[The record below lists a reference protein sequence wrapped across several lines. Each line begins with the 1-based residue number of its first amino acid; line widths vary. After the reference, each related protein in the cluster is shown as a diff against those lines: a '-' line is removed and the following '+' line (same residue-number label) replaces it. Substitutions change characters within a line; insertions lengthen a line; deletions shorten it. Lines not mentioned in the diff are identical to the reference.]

1 MGIHYGVGP
10 SIIGL
15 NRNNP
20 AINAAQIRSTWN
32 NAPDGD
38 YWYLPGGEITPIRCY
53 TNFSNAPAGKGYVM
67 VARGRESTD
76 WWNTAG
82 QNFTTGLYSTYKDTN
97 TPISVAPNSFVN
109 YLIGGNFNMMKMLVN
124 RINQGDSWY
133 FQGGTSTTFS
143 WTYFQQSA
151 SSVSASA
158 TQYSG
163 LFKSGT
169 TLMNWSSNVY
179 WTDTLNY
186 GGGNNCDR
194 TFTWNWSGHGSYQGW
209 SGGSSCNPSG
219 SFQVGSEGHSIQL
232 VNCFIEC

>member
-10 SIIGL
+10 LVAGL
-15 NRNNP
+15 HRSNP
-20 AINAAQIRSTWN
+20 AVNAAQIRGSWSN
-32 NAPDGD
+32 VPNGD
-38 YWYLPGGEITPIRCY
+38 YWYSPGGETPPVRCY
-53 TNFSNAPAGKGYVM
+53 TNFSNAPSGKGYVL

-76 WWNTAG
+76 WWNTSG
-82 QNFTTGLYSTYKDTN
+82 QNFTTGLYSTYNATN
-97 TPISVAPNSFVN
+97 TPIAVAPASFVN
-109 YLIGGNFNMMKMLVN
+109 NLIGGDFINMKMTVN

-133 FQGGTSTTFS
+133 FQGSTSTTFS

-151 SSVSASA
+151 STVSATA

-169 TLMNWSSNVY
+169 TLLNWSSGVY

-194 TFTWNWSGHGSYQGW
+194 IFMWSWGGHGAYQGW
-209 SGGSSCNPSG
+209 SGGSTCTPAG
-219 SFQVGSEGHSIQL
+219 SFQNGTEGHSLQL